1 MFLTYFKI
9 YYLLVINIS
18 TYFKHCSEGSGKR
31 LKRDDKRRYDF
42 NYTVTIIHANSH
54 LSNSSI
60 FPEILRAC
68 NDQKIILKIRKDLLG
83 KKKDV

>member
-9 YYLLVINIS
+9 YIVRNS
-18 TYFKHCSEGSGKR
+18 SEGSRKR
-31 LKRDDKRRYDF
+31 LKSDNKRSHDF
-42 NYTVTIIHANSH
+42 KDTATIIHANSH

-60 FPEILRAC
+60 FPGILRTY
-68 NDQKIILKIRKDLLG
+68 NDQKIILEIQKDSPG

>member
-1 MFLTYFKI
+1 MFLTYFKVYI
-9 YYLLVINIS
+9 VQNS
-18 TYFKHCSEGSGKR
+18 SGGSSKR
-31 LKRDDKRRYDF
+31 LKSDDKRRYDF
-42 NYTVTIIHANSH
+42 NNVTIIHANSH

-68 NDQKIILKIRKDLLG
+68 NDQKIILGIRKDSLG